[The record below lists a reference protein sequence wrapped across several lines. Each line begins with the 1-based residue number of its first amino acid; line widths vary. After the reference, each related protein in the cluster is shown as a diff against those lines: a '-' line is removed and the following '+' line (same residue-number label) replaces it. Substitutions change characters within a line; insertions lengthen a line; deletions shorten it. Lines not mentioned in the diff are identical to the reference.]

1 MVCLSVNHCLPGS
14 YDRVFIVT
22 QRNELRDCLLSAVG
36 GKDIHSLTSVIL
48 LSHVNGKYETLQY
61 RCLMRQQRPVN
72 LISGVM
78 EEFLISVLANK
89 TQTASFMTAN
99 WLQTKLA

>member
-1 MVCLSVNHCLPGS
+1 
-14 YDRVFIVT
+14 
-22 QRNELRDCLLSAVG
+22 
-36 GKDIHSLTSVIL
+36 
-48 LSHVNGKYETLQY
+48 
-61 RCLMRQQRPVN
+61 MRQQRPVN